1 MGKKKKK
8 KKLIQWQYCSLQL
21 IKINGKK
28 KRKGGS
34 RLSSSLLWNITSMP
48 KGSVICEQEG
58 GSFSDC
64 CNVLILASGK

>member
-1 MGKKKKK
+1 MEKK
-8 KKLIQWQYCSLQL
+8 I
-21 IKINGKK
+21 
-28 KRKGGS
+28 KGGS